1 MRLTRPVLIAIALCA
16 TTFAENPE
24 TLAEKSQKQAQKI
37 LDQAIEAIGG
47 ADALNSIETI
57 TLESNGT
64 TTPRQQNTTAEP
76 PYEAGTLYEKM
87 VFDVKQNRLFVKNK
101 GNGQGFEFDTDTIVK
116 GNEGVNLNLLSKTYT
131 PLTLQQINTAVI
143 GQYQRR
149 LPELILRNAFNAAL
163 SMRYLGQDTFGGK
176 KQEVITFA
184 QSDASQITFYVDSG
198 THLVSKYDIVYQDGI
213 TGVDSS
219 EVIFGDYQ
227 QVGKL
232 KTPFSF
238 IQRQAGE
245 DSVKR
250 KVKVAY
256 DEKVDDKLFDT
267 DTKGYAL
274 VPNPEPRQVAANK
287 LADGVYLIEGYQ
299 NGAYNAMAVE
309 FRDYVVALEAPL
321 GTQTGSDI
329 IKRIKEL
336 VPNKPIRYVAV
347 THHHGDHSGGLRAF
361 IEEGATVVTTPG
373 NVNLFRQVAAAK
385 QDDVLAKDPKPL
397 KIETLQNKKR
407 IFTDDTQTLELYDIG
422 PNPHAKEMVIAWL
435 PRQKIL
441 FQGDLFFVAYE
452 PGPLGYT
459 QKPTLALADKLKEL
473 NITPERIASVH
484 GRTATMAEF
493 AQAVNG
499 NNSKATSASGQ

>member
-1 MRLTRPVLIAIALCA
+1 MRLTRPVLIAVALCVTA
-16 TTFAENPE
+16 FAENPE
-24 TLAEKSQKQAQKI
+24 SLAEKSQKQAQKI

-47 ADALNSIETI
+47 ADALNSLESI

-87 VFDVKQNRLFVKNK
+87 VIDLKENRIFVNNK
-101 GNGQGFEFDTDTIVK
+101 GDGQGFAFDNNTVVK
-116 GNEGVNLNLLSKTYT
+116 GSEGVNFNLLSKTYT
-131 PLTLQQINTAVI
+131 PITPQQMVTPVI

-149 LPELILRNAFNAAL
+149 LPALILRNASNAAL

-176 KQEVITFA
+176 KQDVITFA
-184 QSDASQITFYVDSG
+184 QPDASQITFYVDSG
-198 THLVSKYDIVYQDGI
+198 THLISKYEILYQDGI
-213 TGVDSS
+213 TGLDAS
-219 EVIFGDYQ
+219 EIIFGDYR

-232 KTPFSF
+232 KTPLLFT
-238 IQRQAGE
+238 QRQAGE

-250 KVKVAY
+250 TVKVAY

-274 VPNPEPRQVAANK
+274 VPNPSPRQVAANK

-309 FRDYVVALEAPL
+309 FKDYVVALEAPL
-321 GTQTGSDI
+321 SSQTGSDV

-336 VPNKPIRYVAV
+336 IPNKPIRYVAV

-373 NVNLFRQVAAAK
+373 NVNLFKQVAAAK
-385 QDDVLAKDPKPL
+385 QDDILAKNPKPL
-397 KIETLQNKKR
+397 KIETLENKKR
-407 IFTDDTQTLELYDIG
+407 VFSDATQTLELYDIG
-422 PNPHAKEMVIAWL
+422 PNAHAKEMVVAWL
-435 PRQKIL
+435 PKQKIL
-441 FQGDLFFVAYE
+441 FQADLFFVAYE

-459 QKPTLALADKLKEL
+459 QKPTLQLADKLKEL
-473 NITPERIASVH
+473 NITPERIAAVH
-484 GRTATMAEF
+484 GRVATMAEF

-499 NNSKATSASGQ
+499 SNSKSASSTGH

>member
-1 MRLTRPVLIAIALCA
+1 MRFTRPVLITIALCISA
-16 TTFAENPE
+16 FAENPE
-24 TLAEKSQKQAQKI
+24 TLAEKSQKQAQKV

-47 ADALNSIETI
+47 ADALNSVETI
-57 TLESNGT
+57 TLESNAT

-87 VFDVKQNRLFVKNK
+87 VFDVKNNRLFVNNK
-101 GNGQGFEFDTDTIVK
+101 GNGQGFEFDNNTVVK

-149 LPELILRNAFNAAL
+149 LPELILRNASNAAL
-163 SMRYLGQDTFGGK
+163 GMRYLGQDTVGGRK
-176 KQEVITFA
+176 HDVITFA
-184 QSDASQITFYVDSG
+184 QTDGTQVTFYVDSG
-198 THLVSKYDIVYQDGI
+198 THLISKYDIVYQDGI
-213 TGVDSS
+213 TGTDSS
-219 EVIFGDYQ
+219 EILFGDYR

-232 KTPFSF
+232 KTPLSF
-238 IQRQAGE
+238 TQRQAGE

-250 KVKVAY
+250 TVKVAY
-256 DEKVDDKLFDT
+256 DEKVDDKLFDA

-274 VPNPEPRQVAANK
+274 VPNPSPRQVAASK

-309 FRDYVVALEAPL
+309 FKDYIVALEAPL
-321 GTQTGSDI
+321 SSQTGSDI

-361 IEEGATVVTTPG
+361 IAEGATVVTTPG
-373 NVNLFRQVAAAK
+373 NVNLFKQVAAAK
-385 QDDVLAKDPKPL
+385 QDDVLAKNPKPL
-397 KIETLQNKKR
+397 KIETLENKKR
-407 IFTDDTQTLELYDIG
+407 VFSDGTQTLELYDIG
-422 PNPHAKEMVIAWL
+422 PNPHAREMVIAWL
-435 PRQKIL
+435 PKQKIL

-459 QKPTLALADKLKEL
+459 QKPTYHLAQKLKEL
-473 NITPERIASVH
+473 NINPERIASVH
-484 GRTATMAEF
+484 GRTANMTEF
-493 AQAVNG
+493 AAAVGQKNG
-499 NNSKATSASGQ
+499 SQSSSPSQ